1 MTTIDELNAQ
11 AAAAEN
17 PATLQRFSLDNLGA
31 RPRPV
36 PALLT
41 RDSAKG
47 PVAWLPLGTVAFLSA
62 TGGVGKSQLVAQL
75 AVSVATGRKWVGT
88 FEVAAHGPVC
98 WWAGEDEAEDV
109 LRRIH
114 PMNLT
119 DAERARVSEL
129 VHVSFANGKDARFL
143 DRGTPTAYFA
153 GVLAEVERVQPV
165 LVILD
170 PGSRFMG
177 IDEND
182 NAQATAWISLVER
195 LKNVASKPTVL
206 VAVHQSKPG
215 QAKGG
220 DALETRGQGATRGAS
235 AFVDGARWQA
245 NLERRSRD
253 GDPFDVLVLER
264 TKNNRTPP
272 DAGAILLERGEGG
285 VLTHASNGAEAWVK
299 ASHEGEAVSS
309 KPKGKKSKKAE
320 QTPDWIV
327 R

>member
-1 MTTIDELNAQ
+1 MTTIDELNTEAS
-11 AAAAEN
+11 AAEN
-17 PATLQRFSLDNLGA
+17 PASLQRFTLDNLGA

-41 RDSAKG
+41 RDSDKG

-75 AVSVATGRKWVGT
+75 AVSVATGRKWVAT
-88 FEVAAHGPVC
+88 FDVAAQGPVC

-109 LRRIH
+109 LRRMY
-114 PMNLT
+114 PMRLT
-119 DAERARVSEL
+119 DTERALVAER
-129 VHVSFANGKDARFL
+129 VHVSFANGKDARFV
-143 DRGTPTAYFA
+143 DRGEPTGFFA
-153 GVLAEVERVQPV
+153 GVLTEVERVQPV

-170 PGSRFMG
+170 PGARFMG
-177 IDEND
+177 VDEND
-182 NAQATAWISLVER
+182 NAAATAWISLVER

-206 VAVHQSKPG
+206 VAVHQSKSGPT
-215 QAKGG
+215 KGS

-253 GDPFDVLVLER
+253 GGPFDVLVLER

-272 DAGAILLERGEGG
+272 DAGAILLERGEDG
-285 VLTHASNGAEAWVK
+285 VLTPASHAAEAWVK
-299 ASHEGEAVSS
+299 ENHAGAAKPSNASSPKSEQKPEWAV
-309 KPKGKKSKKAE
+309 K
-320 QTPDWIV
+320 